1 MNVRHMLTIAGLTL
15 VTLAPAFVAAEGPSR
30 EAGWDF
36 GADIVYQLS
45 GDAKFDGGTQL
56 DFDDDVGLALNF
68 GYRFTPRI
76 ELQFG
81 IDWNTVNYHGVL
93 QSASIP
99 GITANVHGDWESFTP
114 HINGVFNLMDGPL
127 TPYIAGG
134 IGWSFIDTNIPTG
147 QVSIGCWWDPWWG
160 QICTPYQA
168 TLSTDQLTYQA
179 ALGVR
184 WDFGEESS
192 LKFGWEKTWF
202 DMEHAS
208 STPSWDQV
216 KLGFVYRMSY

>member
-1 MNVRHMLTIAGLTL
+1 MNVRHVLAAGIAIAVLGPSIAG
-15 VTLAPAFVAAEGPSR
+15 AQQSQR

-45 GDAKFDGGTQL
+45 SDASFDGGSRL
-56 DFDDDVGLALNF
+56 DFDDDLGLALAF
-68 GYRFTPRI
+68 GYRFTPRF

-81 IDWNTVNYHGVL
+81 IDWNNVNYRGVL
-93 QSASIP
+93 QSAQLP
-99 GITANVHGDWESFTP
+99 GVSANVHGDMESFTP
-114 HINGVFNLMDGPL
+114 HLDAVFNFMNGPL
-127 TPYIAGG
+127 TPYIQGG

-179 ALGVR
+179 GLGLR
-184 WDFGEESS
+184 WDFGEESTMRVS
-192 LKFGWEKTWF
+192 YEKTWF
-202 DMEHAS
+202 DFEHAS
-208 STPSWDQV
+208 STPSWDQI